1 MSSIGD
7 NMKHLVMLVLVVMWV
22 MGVVLAH
29 GWWKLLAFVFPFY
42 SWYLV
47 VEQFMMRLG
56 WL

>member
-1 MSSIGD
+1 
-7 NMKHLVMLVLVVMWV
+7 MKHLVMLVLVVMWV